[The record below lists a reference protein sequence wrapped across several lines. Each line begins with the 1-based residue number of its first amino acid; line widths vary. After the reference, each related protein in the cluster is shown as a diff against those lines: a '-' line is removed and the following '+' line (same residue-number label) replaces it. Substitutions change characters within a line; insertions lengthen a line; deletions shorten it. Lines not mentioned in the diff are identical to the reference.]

1 MWNAQVGK
9 EGTDL
14 KSYRLFLGPAD
25 RCRGETKQA
34 DKSCSS
40 YLGSHC
46 PRSST
51 VLALGKISNRIRA
64 AHPAI
69 LHVVA
74 QHRCLAIRAG
84 LDTTGEFFRRR
95 EQATIHQLVETL
107 RFVSQL
113 HKIVHSGAVA
123 FPLKLGVAYCLF
135 DQRL

>member
-1 MWNAQVGK
+1 IWNAQVGK
-9 EGTDL
+9 QGTDL
-14 KSYRLFLGPAD
+14 KSYMVFLGPAD

-84 LDTTGEFFRRR
+84 LDTTGEFFRRGDP
-95 EQATIHQLVETL
+95 ATFHQILETL
-107 RFVSQL
+107 LSISSLPILL
-113 HKIVHSGAVA
+113 HTV
-123 FPLKLGVAYCLF
+123 
-135 DQRL
+135 